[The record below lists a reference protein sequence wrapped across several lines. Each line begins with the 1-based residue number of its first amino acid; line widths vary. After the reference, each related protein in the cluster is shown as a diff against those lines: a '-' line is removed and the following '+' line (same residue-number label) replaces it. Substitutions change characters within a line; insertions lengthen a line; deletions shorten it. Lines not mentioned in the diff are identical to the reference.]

1 MEASG
6 LLRICPPVLEATEPG
21 EKDGVG
27 CQGEHE
33 ASERSR
39 EEWARRACGVDEG
52 LHPERPQ
59 ARGPGERHPAQGRRQ
74 GTGELAGHETVR
86 KSAH

>member
-59 ARGPGERHPAQGRRQ
+59 ARGPGC
-74 GTGELAGHETVR
+74 
-86 KSAH
+86 